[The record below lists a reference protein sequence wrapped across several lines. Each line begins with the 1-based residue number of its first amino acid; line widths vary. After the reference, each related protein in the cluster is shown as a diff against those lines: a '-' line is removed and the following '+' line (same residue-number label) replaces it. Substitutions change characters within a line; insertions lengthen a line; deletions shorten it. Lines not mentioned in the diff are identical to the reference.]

1 MHFIEHR
8 KTNIKHKQTYRGYG
22 ALSCAAIKRSCD
34 GVAQI
39 DVYNICICEL
49 LSVHFMQ
56 INTKRMQ
63 IAFILQRGWLIIIL
77 SLGITDIVG
86 LPGTNGLWRL

>member
-1 MHFIEHR
+1 MY
-8 KTNIKHKQTYRGYG
+8 IKHKQTYRGYG
-22 ALSCAAIKRSCD
+22 ALSCGNKAELRWGGAD
-34 GVAQI
+34 
-39 DVYNICICEL
+39 NICIYVL

-77 SLGITDIVG
+77 SLGIADIVG
-86 LPGTNGLWRL
+86 LPGANGLWRL